1 MSMTLRAMTQDDIEQ
16 GYAITQRLNWPHRR
30 EDWQQALALGEG
42 VVAEEQGRFVGCAF
56 GWCWGEQ
63 AATIGLVVVNP
74 DCQGRGI
81 GKQLMLAVLEKFPD
95 AVIRLHAT
103 DMGKGLYEKLGFVV
117 TGTIQQ
123 HQTRALAAVPSVTI
137 PTGLTLRNAQAH
149 EVELLTELDHQAHG
163 MWRPQLMQ
171 TLIDDHQTVLLQ
183 DTQQRVHGF
192 ASLRRFGH
200 GWAIGPV
207 IARNIAVAQALVSA
221 LMQGLR
227 GEFVRIDTDS
237 TLPLAPWL
245 EGLGLVQVDAPT
257 TMYRGTPWSPQ
268 AGDMQAFGLM
278 TQAMA

>member
-1 MSMTLRAMTQDDIEQ
+1 MITLRAMTQDDIEH
-16 GYAITQRLNWPHRR
+16 GYAITQQLKWPHRR

-42 VVAEEQGRFVGCAF
+42 VVAEEQGKFVGSAF
-56 GWCWGEQ
+56 GWRWGEH

-74 DCQGRGI
+74 NSQGRGI
-81 GKQLMLAVLEKFPD
+81 GKQLMLAVMEKFPD

-103 DMGKGLYEKLGFVV
+103 EMGQGLYEKLGFKV

-123 HQTRALAAVPSVTI
+123 HQTRELAAVPAVSI
-137 PTGLTLRNAQAH
+137 PTSLTLRN
-149 EVELLTELDHQAHG
+149 VEANDVDLLTELDHQAHG

-171 TLIDDHQTVLLQ
+171 TLIADHQTVLLQ
-183 DTQQRVHGF
+183 DAQQRVQGF

-207 IARNIAVAQALVSA
+207 IARNIEVAQALIAA

-227 GEFVRIDTDS
+227 GEFVRIDTDAA
-237 TLPLAPWL
+237 LPLASWL
-245 EGLGLVQVDAPT
+245 EKLGLVKVDAPT
-257 TMYRGTPWSPQ
+257 TMYLGTPWSPQ
-268 AGDMQAFGLM
+268 AGEMQAFGLM